1 MANEL
6 TLTQTQQGWILR
18 MPSEMASALGAAEG
32 SLLML
37 YAKPEGISTE
47 ILPPISTELK
57 ASVRRIYEKYK
68 DDFEELTQV
77 GD

>member
-1 MANEL
+1 MVNDL
-6 TLTQTQQGWILR
+6 TLTQTQQGWILK
-18 MPSEMASALGAAEG
+18 MPAEMAAVLGAAEG

-47 ILPPISTELK
+47 ILPPVSAELK
-57 ASVRRIYEKYK
+57 ASVRRICEKYT
-68 DDFEELTQV
+68 DDFEEMKRF

>member
-1 MANEL
+1 MANQL
-6 TLTQTQQGWILR
+6 TLTQTQQGWILK
-18 MPSEMASALGAAEG
+18 MPADMATVLGAAEG

-47 ILPPISTELK
+47 ILPPTSPELK
-57 ASVRRIYEKYK
+57 ASVRRICEKYK
-68 DDFEELTQV
+68 DDFEEMKRF

>member
-1 MANEL
+1 MSNAL

-18 MPSEMASALGAAEG
+18 MPPEMAEVLGAAEG

-47 ILPPISTELK
+47 ILPPASAELK
-57 ASVRRIYEKYK
+57 ASVRRICEKYK
-68 DDFEELTQV
+68 EDFEEMKRF